1 MREHEKHTHRFAL
14 LVEMESKKSQS
25 KVKRVSLQ
33 LMAYAVPRYP
43 LVTTALPG
51 PRVVQ
56 VRLYFM
62 SCWVWMS

>member
-1 MREHEKHTHRFAL
+1 MGDETKRKKPGSIVESVRLFEQQL
-14 LVEMESKKSQS
+14 L
-25 KVKRVSLQ
+25 
-33 LMAYAVPRYP
+33 AYAVPRYP

-62 SCWVWMS
+62 SACVWMS

>member
-1 MREHEKHTHRFAL
+1 
-14 LVEMESKKSQS
+14 
-25 KVKRVSLQ
+25 
-33 LMAYAVPRYP
+33 MAYAVPRYP

-62 SCWVWMS
+62 SCCVWMS